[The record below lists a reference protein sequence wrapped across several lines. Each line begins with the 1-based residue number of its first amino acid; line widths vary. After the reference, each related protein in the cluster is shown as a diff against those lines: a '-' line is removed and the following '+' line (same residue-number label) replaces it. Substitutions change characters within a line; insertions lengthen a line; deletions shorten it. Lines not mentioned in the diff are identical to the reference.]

1 MLPWGMSAQATGADR
16 SRRASCRVSLLTGQT
31 SKGGSCLEG
40 GSTSGTDF
48 IETALLKS
56 STSAPQVENDRQ
68 AVGKGD
74 ELDMPRVEE
83 RLQRLSEEGDE
94 PQQMCERWSKRSA
107 FWERWCEFA
116 VVVSRLNQ
124 LEAEAPTGNGEES
137 TEEINEL
144 WRKRAELA
152 TEIVDAAVATV
163 EEAIFK
169 VTVTASLLSEGEIR
183 VVLTPQCLVDCD
195 RALAADGDGEQCV
208 KTLEPDLWTACLR
221 VREQIAEADED
232 AETLG
237 LTWWRDLQN
246 LVGEIAGYEAMTRA
260 GLRAKGQVFQDLFD
274 FASLMD
280 GLSGLQMSYVRD
292 FGNLAYRR
300 LREGLAADASGG
312 LLTGLNSY
320 APARSLRAPVRQ
332 PPGRVAGS
340 SR

>member
-1 MLPWGMSAQATGADR
+1 
-16 SRRASCRVSLLTGQT
+16 
-31 SKGGSCLEG
+31 
-40 GSTSGTDF
+40 
-48 IETALLKS
+48 
-56 STSAPQVENDRQ
+56 
-68 AVGKGD
+68 
-74 ELDMPRVEE
+74 MPRVEE

-94 PQQMCERWSKRSA
+94 PQQTCERWSKRSA

-169 VTVTASLLSEGEIR
+169 VTVTASLLSEGEIQ
-183 VVLTPQCLVDCD
+183 VILTPQCLEDCD
-195 RALAADGDGEQCV
+195 RALAVDDGGEQCV
-208 KTLEPDLWTACLR
+208 KTLEPDLWTACFR

-246 LVGEIAGYEAMTRA
+246 LVREITGYEAMTRA

-280 GLSGLQMSYVRD
+280 GLIALQMSYVRD
-292 FGNLAYRR
+292 FENLAYRR
-300 LREGLAADASGG
+300 LRDKDS
-312 LLTGLNSY
+312 LLT
-320 APARSLRAPVRQ
+320 RRAVC
-332 PPGRVAGS
+332 
-340 SR
+340 

>member
-1 MLPWGMSAQATGADR
+1 MSAQATGVNR
-16 SRRASCRVSLLTGQT
+16 SWRASCRVSLFTGQT
-31 SKGGSCLEG
+31 SKSGSCLRADRQFG
-40 GSTSGTDF
+40 IDF
-48 IETALLKS
+48 IETELLLKS
-56 STSAPQVENDRQ
+56 SASKPQGENDRQ

-74 ELDMPRVEE
+74 ELDVPRVEE

-183 VVLTPQCLVDCD
+183 VVLTPQCLGDCD
-195 RALAADGDGEQCV
+195 RALAVDGDGEQCV

-280 GLSGLQMSYVRD
+280 GLSALQMSYVRD

-300 LREGLAADASGG
+300 LRDKDS
-312 LLTGLNSY
+312 LLT
-320 APARSLRAPVRQ
+320 RRAVC
-332 PPGRVAGS
+332 
-340 SR
+340 

>member
-1 MLPWGMSAQATGADR
+1 MIGKQ
-16 SRRASCRVSLLTGQT
+16 
-31 SKGGSCLEG
+31 
-40 GSTSGTDF
+40 SG
-48 IETALLKS
+48 
-56 STSAPQVENDRQ
+56 R
-68 AVGKGD
+68 GD

-83 RLQRLSEEGDE
+83 RRQRLSEEGDE
-94 PQQMCERWSKRSA
+94 PQQTCERWSKRSA

-183 VVLTPQCLVDCD
+183 VVLTPQCLGDCD
-195 RALAADGDGEQCV
+195 RALAVDGDGEQCV

-280 GLSGLQMSYVRD
+280 GLSALQMSYVRD

-300 LREGLAADASGG
+300 LRDKDS
-312 LLTGLNSY
+312 LLT
-320 APARSLRAPVRQ
+320 RRAVC
-332 PPGRVAGS
+332 
-340 SR
+340 

>member
-1 MLPWGMSAQATGADR
+1 M
-16 SRRASCRVSLLTGQT
+16 
-31 SKGGSCLEG
+31 
-40 GSTSGTDF
+40 
-48 IETALLKS
+48 
-56 STSAPQVENDRQ
+56 
-68 AVGKGD
+68 
-74 ELDMPRVEE
+74 DMPRVEE

-163 EEAIFK
+163 EEAIVK
-169 VTVTASLLSEGEIR
+169 VTVTASFLSEGEIR
-183 VVLTPQCLVDCD
+183 VILTPQCLEDCD
-195 RALAADGDGEQCV
+195 LALAIDDGGEQCV
-208 KTLEPDLWTACLR
+208 KRLEPDLWSACLR

-246 LVGEIAGYEAMTRA
+246 LVNEIAGYEAMTRA

-280 GLSGLQMSYVRD
+280 GLSALQMSYVRD

-300 LREGLAADASGG
+300 LRDKDS
-312 LLTGLNSY
+312 LLTR
-320 APARSLRAPVRQ
+320 RSVC
-332 PPGRVAGS
+332 
-340 SR
+340 

>member
-1 MLPWGMSAQATGADR
+1 LRADR
-16 SRRASCRVSLLTGQT
+16 L
-31 SKGGSCLEG
+31 
-40 GSTSGTDF
+40 SGIDF
-48 IETALLKS
+48 VETALLLKS
-56 STSAPQVENDRQ
+56 STSAPQGENDRQ
-68 AVGKGD
+68 AVGKGV
-74 ELDMPRVEE
+74 ELDAPRVEE

-94 PQQMCERWSKRSA
+94 PRQTCERWSKRSV

-116 VVVSRLNQ
+116 VVISRLNR
-124 LEAEAPTGNGEES
+124 LEAEAPTGNHQES

-183 VVLTPQCLVDCD
+183 VILTPQCLEDCD
-195 RALAADGDGEQCV
+195 RALAVYGGGEQCV

-221 VREQIAEADED
+221 VSEQIAEAEED

-237 LTWWRDLQN
+237 LRWWRDLRG
-246 LVGEIAGYEAMTRA
+246 LVSEIASYEVMTPA
-260 GLRAKGQVFQDLFD
+260 GLRAKGQVFRDLFD

-280 GLSGLQMSYVRD
+280 GLSALQMSYVRD

-300 LREGLAADASGG
+300 LRDKDS
-312 LLTGLNSY
+312 LLTRRRF
-320 APARSLRAPVRQ
+320 ADRSKLLF
-332 PPGRVAGS
+332 AGCL
-340 SR
+340 